1 LAENI
6 TEIIQLAAKL
16 GVEEKRVLKVLRKVS
31 AALPAELA
39 VKSFMLPE
47 EMKKTLLSLKE
58 KDLINTER
66 TTTLSTSELV
76 FLNERG
82 RITAQVLTE
91 MK

>member
-1 LAENI
+1 MAENI
-6 TEIIQLAAKL
+6 TEIIQLAQKL
-16 GVEEKRVLKVLRKVS
+16 EVEEKRVLKVLRKVN
-31 AALPAELA
+31 AALPADLA

-47 EMKKTLLSLKE
+47 DINRTLRSLKE

-66 TTTLSTSELV
+66 TTTLSTNEVV

-82 RITAQVLTE
+82 RIVAQVLNE